1 MNRIDITDVTTIG
14 ILGVGRVGTALARQA
29 MRSGFQVNI
38 AGSGAPEDIE
48 LIVEFTAPG
57 ATPMTAAEVAARSD
71 LVVLATPLHRYRT
84 LPVPELTGKIVVDAM
99 NYWVPANG
107 TMSEFAA
114 ADHGTSE
121 IVATF
126 LVGSRLVKSLNHIG
140 YHDLEVHGRPPGTP
154 GRRALA
160 VASDDAAAKATVAGV
175 LDRLGYDTVD
185 AGGLAAGRALEPD
198 TAIFDGIHTA
208 AQLRELLSPTPLSLA
223 A

>member
-1 MNRIDITDVTTIG
+1 MRTIG

-29 MRSGFQVNI
+29 MKSGFRVNI
-38 AGSGAPEDIE
+38 AGSGAPADIE

-84 LPVPELTGKIVVDAM
+84 LPASELAGKIVVDAM

-107 TMSEFAA
+107 TIPELEA
-114 ADHGTSE
+114 ADQGTSE
-121 IVATF
+121 IVAKF

-140 YHDLEVHGRPPGTP
+140 YHDLEVDGRPSGTP

-160 VASDDAAAKATVAGV
+160 VASDDAAAKATVAAV
-175 LDRLGYDTVD
+175 LDRFGYDTVD
-185 AGGLAAGRALEPD
+185 AGGLTAGRALEPG
-198 TAIFDGIHTA
+198 TAIFDGVHTA
-208 AQLRELLSPTPLSLA
+208 AQLRELLTTSPSVA